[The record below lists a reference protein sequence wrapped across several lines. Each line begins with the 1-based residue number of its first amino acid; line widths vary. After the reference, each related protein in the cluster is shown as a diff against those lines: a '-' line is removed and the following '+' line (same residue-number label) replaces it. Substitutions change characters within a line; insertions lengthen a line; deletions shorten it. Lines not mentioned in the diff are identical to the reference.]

1 MKQIAIMHYAS
12 PPGIGGVEVTIA
24 HQARTLLDSGYAVR
38 VVSGSGGTFHPQ
50 IKTVID
56 PLFSSSHPEVL
67 RVQAEL
73 AKGQITPAY
82 HDLVARIKKALQ
94 TALKDV
100 DACIA
105 HNILTLHKNLALT
118 SALAEYVDETS
129 LHLVAYCHDL
139 AWTNRQYQ
147 ADLHAG
153 QPWDRLRQA
162 WKGVDY
168 ATISIMR
175 QHEMAELMGIPAE
188 NITIVTGGLDPAQF
202 LRWTET
208 TQRLV
213 KKLKLMDADGILLLP
228 ARLTRRKNIEL
239 ALDIMAALRKQTG
252 SDFRLIVTGPPG
264 PHNPTNKSYLDNL
277 LEQRTQLQLENA
289 VHFLYSEGEDADTP
303 LFVDDDTLA
312 DCYRLADALLFPS
325 TQEGFG
331 IPILE
336 AGLSGIPIFCSN
348 LPPLRQTGGDDVTY
362 FDPRH
367 DSPQQIA
374 AHIHTV
380 LNAASTFRL
389 RVRVRQEYRWE
400 TIISRFLVP
409 LLER

>member
-1 MKQIAIMHYAS
+1 MKQVAIMHYAS

-24 HQARTLLDSGYAVR
+24 HQARTLVESGYAVR
-38 VVSGSGGTFHPQ
+38 VISGDGGNFHPQ
-50 IKTVID
+50 IETYVD
-56 PLFSSSHPEVL
+56 PLFSSSHPDVL

-73 AKGQITPAY
+73 AQRQITPAY
-82 HDLVARIKKALQ
+82 DALVTRIKNALQ

-100 DACIA
+100 DVCVA

-118 SALAEYVDETS
+118 TALKQHVTEIS

-139 AWTNRQYQ
+139 AWTNPQYQ
-147 ADLHAG
+147 AELHAG
-153 QPWDRLRQA
+153 EPWDFLRQA
-162 WKGVDY
+162 WTDVDY
-168 ATISIMR
+168 ATISTMR
-175 QHEMAELMGIPAE
+175 QQEMADLLGIPADS
-188 NITIVTGGLDPAQF
+188 ITIITGGIDPAQF

-213 KKLKLMDADGILLLP
+213 SKLKLMDADGILLLP

-239 ALDIMAALRKQTG
+239 ALQIVAVLRHQTG

-264 PHNPTNKSYLDNL
+264 PHNPTNKSYLDKL
-277 LEQRTQLQLENA
+277 LEQRSQLHLENA
-289 VHFLYSEGEDADTP
+289 VHFLYLEGQDADSP
-303 LFVDDDTLA
+303 LLVDDDTIA
-312 DCYRLADALLFPS
+312 NCYQLADALLFPS

-336 AGLSGIPIFCSN
+336 AGLSGIPVFCSD
-348 LPPLRQTGGDDVTY
+348 LPPLHQTGGDEVVY
-362 FDPRH
+362 FDPQH

-374 AHIHTV
+374 QQIVST
-380 LNAASTFRL
+380 LKASSSFRL
-389 RVRVRQEYRWE
+389 RVRVRQQYRWE
-400 TIISRFLVP
+400 TIIHQSLIP

>member
-12 PPGIGGVEVTIA
+12 PPGIGGVETTIA
-24 HQARTLLDSGYAVR
+24 HQARTLVESGYTVR
-38 VVSGSGGTFHPQ
+38 VISGDGGTFHPQ
-50 IKTVID
+50 IETCID
-56 PLFSSSHPEVL
+56 PILSSSHPDVL

-73 AKGQITPAY
+73 AKGQITPSY
-82 HDLVARIKKALQ
+82 HTLVAQIKAVLQ
-94 TALKDV
+94 TLLKNV
-100 DACIA
+100 DACVA

-118 SALAEYVDETS
+118 SALAQYVNSTS

-139 AWTNRQYQ
+139 AWTNPQYQ
-147 ADLHAG
+147 PELHEG
-153 QPWDRLRQA
+153 EPWELLRQA
-162 WKGVDY
+162 WQDVDY
-168 ATISIMR
+168 ATISTMR
-175 QHEMAELMGIPAE
+175 QQEMADLLGIPAE
-188 NITIVTGGLDPAQF
+188 NITIITGGIDPAQF

-239 ALDIMAALRKQTG
+239 ALQIVAVLRKQTG
-252 SDFRLIVTGPPG
+252 ADFRLIVTGPPG
-264 PHNPTNKSYLDNL
+264 PHNPTNKSYLDKL
-277 LEQRTQLQLENA
+277 LEQRTQLHLENA
-289 VHFLYSEGEDADTP
+289 VHFLYREGQDADRP
-303 LFVDDDTLA
+303 LLVDDDTIA

-336 AGLSGIPIFCSN
+336 AGLSGIPIFCSD
-348 LPPLRQTGGDDVTY
+348 LPPLRQTGVEEAVY
-362 FDPRH
+362 FDPLN

-374 AHIHTV
+374 GQIASV
-380 LNAASTFRL
+380 LKASSSFRL
-389 RVRVRQEYRWE
+389 RVRVRQSYRWE
-400 TIISRFLVP
+400 TIISRSLIP